1 VNSFKGLRPHHWIMS
16 IAIDVLIMT
25 TQLIAIVDPVGA
37 LPIMISMPGIE
48 KPEVFRKA
56 LKIIAIAV
64 PTLLMIFAVAGPY
77 ILRAFNISIADFRIA
92 GGIVLL
98 VIGIDTLR
106 EGAPRTMGLSP
117 EDFIFTPIITP
128 MLVGPGAI
136 TSVMLF
142 TTYYGAPE
150 VIISIL
156 ITSLITYLII
166 RFSFSIIRF
175 IGSNMLRFIGRF
187 MSLIIVAWA
196 VSLIIEGIKE
206 ALLI

>member
-1 VNSFKGLRPHHWIMS
+1 MS

-37 LPIMISMPGIE
+37 LPIMVSMPGIE
-48 KPEVFRKA
+48 KPEVFRRA
-56 LKIIAIAV
+56 LRIIAVAV
-64 PTLLMIFAVAGPY
+64 PSLLIIFAVAGPY

-98 VIGIDTLR
+98 IIGIDTLR

-117 EDFIFTPIITP
+117 EEFIFTPIVTP

-142 TTYYGAPE
+142 TTYYGIPE

-156 ITSLITYLII
+156 IASLITYLVI
-166 RFSFSIIRF
+166 RFSFSIIRL
-175 IGSNMLRFIGRF
+175 IGGNMLRFIGRF
-187 MSLIIVAWA
+187 LSLIIMAWA
-196 VSLIIEGIKE
+196 VSLIIEGVRE

>member
-1 VNSFKGLRPHHWIMS
+1 MS

>member
-1 VNSFKGLRPHHWIMS
+1 MS

-25 TQLIAIVDPVGA
+25 AQLIAIVDPVGA
-37 LPIMISMPGIE
+37 LPIMISMPGID
-48 KPEVFRKA
+48 KPEIFRRA
-56 LKIIAIAV
+56 LRIIAIAV
-64 PTLLMIFAVAGPY
+64 PSLLITFAVAGPY
-77 ILRAFNISIADFRIA
+77 ILTAFNISIADFRIA

-117 EDFIFTPIITP
+117 EDFIFTPIVTP

-142 TTYYGAPE
+142 TTYYGIPE

-156 ITSLITYLII
+156 IASLITYLII
-166 RFSFSIIRF
+166 RFSFAIIRLM
-175 IGSNMLRFIGRF
+175 GSNMLRFIGRF
-187 MSLIIVAWA
+187 MSLIIMAWA
-196 VSLIIEGIKE
+196 VSLIIEGAKD
-206 ALLI
+206 ALLV

>member
-1 VNSFKGLRPHHWIMS
+1 MS

-37 LPIMISMPGIE
+37 LPIMVSMPGIE
-48 KPEVFRKA
+48 KPEVFRRA
-56 LKIIAIAV
+56 LRIIAVAV
-64 PTLLMIFAVAGPY
+64 PSLLIIFAVAGPY

-117 EDFIFTPIITP
+117 EEFIFTPIVTP
-128 MLVGPGAI
+128 MLVGGPGGAI

-142 TTYYGAPE
+142 TTYYGIPE

-156 ITSLITYLII
+156 IASLVTYLVI
-166 RFSFSIIRF
+166 RFSFSIIRL
-175 IGSNMLRFIGRF
+175 IGGNMLRFIGRF
-187 MSLIIVAWA
+187 LSLIIMAWA
-196 VSLIIEGIKE
+196 VSLIIEGGLGKHY
-206 ALLI
+206 

>member
-1 VNSFKGLRPHHWIMS
+1 MS

-37 LPIMISMPGIE
+37 LPIMVSMPGIE

-56 LKIIAIAV
+56 LRIIAIAV
-64 PTLLMIFAVAGPY
+64 PSLLIIFAVVGQY
-77 ILRAFNISIADFRIA
+77 ILEAFNISIADFRIA

-117 EDFIFTPIITP
+117 EEFIFTPIVTP

-142 TTYYGAPE
+142 TTYYGIPE

-156 ITSLITYLII
+156 IASLITYLVI
-166 RFSFSIIRF
+166 RFSFTIIRL

-187 MSLIIVAWA
+187 LSLIIMAWA
-196 VSLIIEGIKE
+196 VSLIIEGIRE

>member
-1 VNSFKGLRPHHWIMS
+1 MS

-37 LPIMISMPGIE
+37 LPIMVSMPGIE
-48 KPEVFRKA
+48 KPEVFRRA
-56 LKIIAIAV
+56 LRIIAIAV
-64 PTLLMIFAVAGPY
+64 PSLLIIFAVAGPY

-117 EDFIFTPIITP
+117 EEFIFTPIVTP
-128 MLVGPGAI
+128 MLVGPGGAI

-142 TTYYGAPE
+142 TTYYGIPE

-156 ITSLITYLII
+156 IASLITYLVI
-166 RFSFSIIRF
+166 RFSFSIIRL
-175 IGSNMLRFIGRF
+175 IGGNMLRFIGRF
-187 MSLIIVAWA
+187 LSLIIMAWA
-196 VSLIIEGIKE
+196 VSLIIEGG
-206 ALLI
+206 

>member
-1 VNSFKGLRPHHWIMS
+1 MS

-37 LPIMISMPGIE
+37 LPIMVSMPGIE

-56 LKIIAIAV
+56 LRIIAIAV
-64 PTLLMIFAVAGPY
+64 PSLLIIFAVVGQY
-77 ILRAFNISIADFRIA
+77 ILEAFNISIADFRIA

-117 EDFIFTPIITP
+117 EEFIFTPIVTP

-142 TTYYGAPE
+142 TTYYGIPE

-156 ITSLITYLII
+156 IASLITYLVI
-166 RFSFSIIRF
+166 RFSFTIIRL

-187 MSLIIVAWA
+187 LSLIIMR
-196 VSLIIEGIKE
+196 GPYH
-206 ALLI
+206 